1 MVPESNVVR
10 KTFPTVH
17 STFVT
22 NGLNLPTTLSVSRN
36 PAAIAYLV
44 STVSAQWQAAGIP
57 ITTPK
62 RS

>member
-1 MVPESNVVR
+1 MR

-22 NGLNLPTTLSVSRN
+22 KGLGLPQALSVSRN

-44 STVSAQWQAAGIP
+44 RTVVDTWQAAGVP
-57 ITTPK
+57 LLPL
-62 RS
+62 RP